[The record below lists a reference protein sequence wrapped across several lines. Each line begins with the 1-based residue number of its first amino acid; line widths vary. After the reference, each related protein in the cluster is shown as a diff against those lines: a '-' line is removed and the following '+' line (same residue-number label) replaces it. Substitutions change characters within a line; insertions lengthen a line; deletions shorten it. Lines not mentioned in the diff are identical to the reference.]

1 MSADSLLNK
10 ARRTEVLDVT
20 SPGEIPFA
28 RIAEANRPCI
38 VRGAARDWPVVKAG
52 LEGPDAAMAYLEGF
66 YSGRPLVLYSLEP
79 EFEGQPFYD
88 ETATAMNFESS
99 RVSLG
104 EFFEAVRQT
113 FGKPDPRGY
122 YIQST
127 DQKLFFPGFEAEN
140 GLDIG
145 PLNALAK
152 APPVVSLWLGGKTTA
167 RAHYDMSNNI
177 AVCLAGRRRFILF
190 PPDQVHNLY
199 PGPLSPTP
207 GGQVISMV
215 DIHDPD
221 LAAHPK
227 FETAAQSAEIADL
240 EPGDVLLYPALW
252 WHQVEAKSPFN
263 ILLNYWW
270 NAVPPHADSPMNT
283 LLHGLL
289 SLRDRPAAEKAA
301 WRQMFDYYVFGAP
314 ETAGAHLP
322 PAARGPLGE
331 IDEMMARRLRAE
343 ILRKLNR

>member
-1 MSADSLLNK
+1 MSADSLLTQ
-10 ARRTEVLDVT
+10 ARRTEVVEVGLSGD
-20 SPGEIPFA
+20 IPFA
-28 RIAEANRPCI
+28 KLIEGNRPYI
-38 VRGAARDWPVVKAG
+38 VRGVGQDWPIVKAG
-52 LEGPDAAMAYLEGF
+52 LDGAEAAMGYLASF
-66 YSGRPLVLYSLEP
+66 YSGRPLVLYSLDP

-88 ETATAMNFESS
+88 ETATAMNFQRS
-99 RVSLG
+99 RVSL
-104 EFFEAVRQT
+104 EDFFEAVRQS
-113 FGKPDPRGY
+113 FEDANPRGY
-122 YIQST
+122 YIQSS
-127 DQKLFFPGFEAEN
+127 DQTLFFPGFEADN
-140 GLDIG
+140 GIDLA
-145 PLNALAK
+145 PLAPFAK

-177 AVCLAGRRRFILF
+177 AVSLVGRRRFILF

-221 LAAHPK
+221 LAAHPR
-227 FETAAQSAEIADL
+227 FEAAAKSAEIAEL
-240 EPGDVLLYPALW
+240 EPGDLLLYPALW
-252 WHQVEAKSPFN
+252 WHQVEAKDPFN

-270 NAVPPHADSPMNT
+270 NAVPSYADSPMNT

-289 SLRDRPAAEKAA
+289 SLRDRPAPEKAA
-301 WRQMFDYYVFGAP
+301 WREMFDYYLFGEP
-314 ETAGAHLP
+314 GTAGAHLP

-331 IDEMMARRLRAE
+331 IDETMARRLRAE